1 MLPNFFLETNILELI
16 RHFLTIFVI
25 IAYYLTIIITIFL
38 IILDNRHPGKTF
50 SWILVIILIPVIGLL
65 FYIFFGR
72 NLRKHKL
79 LDQKKQI
86 GFHSINPDYYDRLFD
101 NKYLDAITEETILEK
116 HNVIKYLI
124 NHSRAA
130 LTRHNHIRILQNG
143 EVAFFDILKAL
154 RKAKHHIHLE
164 YYIIEEDKIG
174 NQIKKILIQK
184 ARQGIEVRLI
194 YDDVGSWKLS
204 RSFKKELADA
214 GIEIYPFMPVRFPL
228 PTSNINYRNHRKIIV
243 IDGKIGFAGGLNI
256 ADRYVNEKKRK
267 DKMYWRDTHIR
278 IEGEAVKSLQ
288 LVFLNDWIYAS
299 GKPIHLESSYF
310 PDYLPHKKTW
320 MQIISSGPDSES
332 EFIMEAF
339 FIAISRAKKKISICT
354 PYFIPNE
361 SLLTALKT
369 ASLGGTEV
377 NLLLPYRSDNRLVQY
392 SSMSYFEELLKAGI
406 KVFLYKKGFIHSKI
420 LLVDGVIASVGSA
433 NFDFRSFEQNL
444 EVTAIIYDEEICRE
458 LEDSFNEDVQNSEAV
473 RLEEWQN
480 RKFINKIRESVLR
493 MFAPLF

>member
-1 MLPNFFLETNILELI
+1 MELNFFLETNVLELI
-16 RHFLTIFVI
+16 RHFLTIILIV
-25 IAYYLTIIITIFL
+25 AYYLIIIITVIF
-38 IILDNRHPGKTF
+38 IILENRHPAKTF
-50 SWILVIILIPVIGLL
+50 SWILVISLIPVVGFLL
-65 FYIFFGR
+65 YIFFGR

-86 GFHSINPDYYDRLFD
+86 GFHRINPDYYDRIFD
-101 NKYLDAITEETILEK
+101 NRYLDTISEEAIKDK
-116 HNVIKYLI
+116 HNVIQYLI
-124 NHSRAA
+124 NHSRSA
-130 LTRHNHIRILQNG
+130 LTRHNHVHILQNG
-143 EVAFFDILKAL
+143 EVAFFDILKTL
-154 RKAKHHIHLE
+154 RKAKHHIHME

-174 NQIKKILIQK
+174 NQIKKILMQK
-184 ARQGIEVRLI
+184 ARQGVEVRLI
-194 YDDVGSWKLS
+194 YDHVGSWKLS

-214 GIEIYPFMPVRFPL
+214 GVVLYPFMPVRFPL
-228 PTSNINYRNHRKIIV
+228 PTSNINYRNHRKIIIV
-243 IDGKIGFAGGLNI
+243 DGKTGFMGGLNI

-288 LVFLNDWIYAS
+288 LIFLNDWIYTS
-299 GKPIHLESSYF
+299 RRPVHLESSYF

-320 MQIISSGPDSES
+320 IQIISSGPDSES

-339 FIAISRAKKKISICT
+339 FIAISRARKKISICT

-377 NLLLPYRSDNRLVQY
+377 NLLLPYRSDNRLIQY
-392 SSMSYFEELLKAGI
+392 SSMSFFEELLKAGI
-406 KVFLYKKGFIHSKI
+406 NVFLYKKGFIHSKI
-420 LLVDGVIASVGSA
+420 LLVDNVFASVGSA

-444 EVTAIIYDEEICRE
+444 EVTAIIYDEEICRK
-458 LEDSFNEDVQNSEAV
+458 LEDSFAEDMRSSEV
-473 RLEEWQN
+473 VKLEDWQN
-480 RKFINKIRESVLR
+480 RRFINKIRESVLR